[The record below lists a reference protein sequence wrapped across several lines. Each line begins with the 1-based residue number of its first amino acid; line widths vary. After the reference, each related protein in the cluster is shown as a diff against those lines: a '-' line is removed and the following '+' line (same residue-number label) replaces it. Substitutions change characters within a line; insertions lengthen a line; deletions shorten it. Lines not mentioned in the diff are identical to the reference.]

1 MQLLDL
7 PAPNV
12 IEVFAFETIKARKL
26 ARVIELMKTKGIEYV
41 PSESDDLMTM
51 IETDAYD
58 EMFLHTRINN
68 AAKAQLLAF
77 AMKEDLD
84 HLGTSRY
91 GVERL
96 KGSKP
101 YSLFTCTLSATL
113 AYDVTLPAGLKL
125 TDTKGAF
132 ALLLADVKITAGQ
145 LSNTGYIELQS
156 YVESSVIKTE
166 TIVTPLPYVATAI
179 QNETFHDGADV
190 EDDERYR
197 DRIWLSRERKSTAGS
212 DLTYKYFSKTADAR
226 VADVKI
232 INDTAGTVKIYLL
245 SNVTPHTADQ
255 VMIDRV
261 DAELNKEEVRPLT
274 DDVQVNSATII
285 NGSIVA
291 DIVLYDLTYEAN
303 VRELIQS
310 RIDANTMIFGKS
322 LSIAKQYG
330 LLESEQVKDVT
341 IANQAAINASA
352 HEVIRITTLTLNF
365 TGAA

>member
-1 MQLLDL
+1 MKLLDI

-12 IEVFAFETIKARKL
+12 IEVFDFETIKARKL
-26 ARVIELMKTKGIEYV
+26 ARVIELMKAKGIEYV
-41 PSESDDLMTM
+41 PSESDDIMTA
-51 IETDAYD
+51 IEVDAYD

-77 AMKEDLD
+77 AKKADLE

-96 KGSKP
+96 EGAKP
-101 YSLFTCTLSATL
+101 YALFTFTLSAALT
-113 AYDVTLPAGLKL
+113 YDVTLPAGLQL
-125 TDTKGAF
+125 TDTKGEF
-132 ALLLADVKITAGQ
+132 ALLLVDVTITAGL
-145 LSNTGYIELQS
+145 LSNTGTVELQS

-166 TIVTPLPYVATAI
+166 TIVTPLPYVATAT
-179 QNETFHDGADV
+179 QDETFHDGADE

-197 DRIWLSRERKSTAGS
+197 ERIWLSRERKSTAGS
-212 DLTYKYFSKTADAR
+212 DLAYKYFAKTADAR
-226 VADVKI
+226 VADVYI
-232 INDTAGTVKIYLL
+232 PDNTAGVVAVYLL
-245 SNVTPHTADQ
+245 SNVDPYTADQ

-261 DAELNKEEVRPLT
+261 NAELNKEEVRPLT
-274 DDVQVNSATII
+274 DDVQVSSATIV

-341 IANQAAINASA
+341 ITTPVAINAA
-352 HEVIRITTLTLNF
+352 PNQVIRITTLTLNF

>member
-12 IEVFAFETIKARKL
+12 IEVFDFETIKARKL

-51 IETDAYD
+51 IETDAY
-58 EMFLHTRINN
+58 EEILLRTRLNN
-68 AAKAQLLAF
+68 MAKSQLLAF
-77 AMKEDLD
+77 AKSADLD
-84 HLGTSRY
+84 HLGTTRY
-91 GVERL
+91 GVLRL
-96 KGSKP
+96 EGSKP
-101 YSLFTCTLSATL
+101 YAAFTFSLSVALT
-113 AYDVTLPAGLKL
+113 YDVTLRAGLQL

-132 ALLLADVKITAGQ
+132 ALLLADVTIAAGE
-145 LSNTGYIELQS
+145 LSSTGIVELQS
-156 YVESSVIKTE
+156 FTEASALKTE
-166 TIVTPLPYVATAI
+166 TIVTPLPYVATAT
-179 QNETFHDGADV
+179 QDETFHEGADV

-197 DRIWLSRERKSTAGS
+197 ERVWLSREHKSTAGS

-232 INDTAGTVKIYLL
+232 IDDTVGTVKVYLL
-245 SNVTPHTADQ
+245 SNIDPYTADQ

-261 DAELNKEEVRPLT
+261 NAALNKEEVRPLT
-274 DDVQVNSATII
+274 DSVQVNSATII

-291 DIVLYDLTYEAN
+291 DIVLYDMTYETN

-341 IANQAAINASA
+341 ITNPAAINASA

-365 TGAA
+365 T